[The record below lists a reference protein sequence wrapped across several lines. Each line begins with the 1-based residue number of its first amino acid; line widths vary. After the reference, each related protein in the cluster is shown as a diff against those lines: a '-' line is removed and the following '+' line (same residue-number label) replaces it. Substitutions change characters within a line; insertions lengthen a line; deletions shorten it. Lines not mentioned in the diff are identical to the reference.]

1 MSNHQKI
8 MQEKRLR
15 KMRGVRQRVRGTAAQ
30 PRLAIFRSSK
40 FIYAQAIDDDR
51 GHTLA
56 AASEIEADLR
66 TACADGTKIDAA
78 KVVGKLVAERLLAKG
93 LARVVF
99 DRRWYRYHGR
109 VKALADAARAGGLK
123 F

>member
-1 MSNHQKI
+1 MANHQKI
-8 MQEKRLR
+8 MQAKRLR

-30 PRLAIFRSSK
+30 PRLAVFRSSK
-40 FIYAQAIDDDR
+40 FIYAQAIDDER

-56 AASEIEADLR
+56 AASELEKDLR
-66 TACADGTKIDAA
+66 EACSAVTKLEAA
-78 KVVGKLVAERLLAKG
+78 KLVGKALAERLAGKG
-93 LARVVF
+93 LNRAVF

-109 VKALADAARAGGLK
+109 VKALADAARSNGLK